1 MKIKTHWA
9 STVLLTNKKHRL
21 IAGLSLNKLAD
32 LLISA
37 KTTLPALLISMGAPA
52 WMIGWLV
59 PIRESGALLPQ
70 ALLSF
75 YLRNHSERHSVWRA
89 GMAVQAFSVALILSA
104 LVLASNSAMSGW
116 MAGMVVL
123 GALTLLSLGR
133 SACSLTVKD
142 MEADVA
148 NKGERGNL
156 IGTAS
161 TISGIAT
168 LAIALPLFLF
178 SDTLDAY
185 MLMGILGFSA
195 SVFALTLVCMW
206 PIKTNVDV
214 ENGENSNTKNKHTN
228 DNKDSLFSVKFD
240 STVYK
245 FIFVRGLFVHSAL
258 VAPYFMLQKEQNAA
272 DLLPIYIGA
281 EALATLLS
289 SLVWGKVADKSARL
303 TLQIAGAM
311 ALVACIGLLVSNS
324 ESLVLSAALFFV
336 LSIAHA
342 GVRTGRKTYSLDVKE
357 GQERTELV
365 GFSNTSIGLILLA
378 FGSLY
383 AALTPVLTFSVVY
396 VMAAMIALAIVTT
409 LILPKEK

>member
-1 MKIKTHWA
+1 ML
-9 STVLLTNKKHRL
+9 SNKKHRL

-37 KTTLPALLISMGAPA
+37 KTTLPALMLSIGAPT
-52 WMIGWLV
+52 WMVGWLV

-75 YLRNHSERHSVWRA
+75 YLRGHSKRHIVWRA
-89 GMAVQAFSVALILSA
+89 GMIIQTLSVACILLALFMSSSGATNSAVSGAIVLIA
-104 LVLASNSAMSGW
+104 LV
-116 MAGMVVL
+116 
-123 GALTLLSLGR
+123 LLSLGR

-148 NKGERGNL
+148 EKGERGNL
-156 IGTAS
+156 IGMAS
-161 TISGIAT
+161 TISGVAT
-168 LAIALPLFLF
+168 LAVALPLLLV
-178 SDTLDAY
+178 SEALDKR
-185 MLMGILGFSA
+185 MLMGIIGFSA

-206 PIKTNVDV
+206 PIKTDV
-214 ENGENSNTKNKHTN
+214 SVGKDSDSNT
-228 DNKDSLFSVKFD
+228 SVFSVNFD

-258 VAPYFMLQKEQNAA
+258 VAPYFMIQKEESAA
-272 DLLPIYIGA
+272 NLLPIYIAA

-289 SLVWGKVADKSARL
+289 SLIWGKVADKSARL

-357 GQERTELV
+357 GHERTELV

>member
-1 MKIKTHWA
+1 MLI
-9 STVLLTNKKHRL
+9 LLSDKKHRL

-37 KTTLPALLISMGAPA
+37 KTTLPALMLSIGAPT
-52 WMIGWLV
+52 WMVGWLV

-75 YLRNHSERHSVWRA
+75 YLRDHSKRHIVWRA
-89 GMAVQAFSVALILSA
+89 GMIIQTLSVACILLA
-104 LVLASNSAMSGW
+104 LFMASSGATNSAVSG
-116 MAGMVVL
+116 AIVL
-123 GALTLLSLGR
+123 IALILLSLGR

-148 NKGERGNL
+148 EKGERGNL
-156 IGTAS
+156 IGMAS
-161 TISGIAT
+161 TISGVAT
-168 LAIALPLFLF
+168 LAVALPLLLV
-178 SDTLDAY
+178 SEALDKR
-185 MLMGILGFSA
+185 MLMGIIGFSA

-206 PIKTNVDV
+206 PIKTDVNV
-214 ENGENSNTKNKHTN
+214 G
-228 DNKDSLFSVKFD
+228 KDSDSNASVFSVNFD

-258 VAPYFMLQKEQNAA
+258 VAPYFMIQKEENAA
-272 DLLPIYIGA
+272 NLLPVYIAA

-289 SLVWGKVADKSARL
+289 SLIWGKVADKSARL

-357 GQERTELV
+357 GQGRTELV

-396 VMAAMIALAIVTT
+396 VMAVMIALAIVTT

>member
-1 MKIKTHWA
+1 
-9 STVLLTNKKHRL
+9 VLILLSDKKHRL

-37 KTTLPALLISMGAPA
+37 KTTLPALMLSIGAPT
-52 WMIGWLV
+52 WMVGWLV

-75 YLRNHSERHSVWRA
+75 YLRDHSKRHIVWRA
-89 GMAVQAFSVALILSA
+89 GMIIQTLSVACILLALFMASSGATNTAVSGAIVLIA
-104 LVLASNSAMSGW
+104 LI
-116 MAGMVVL
+116 
-123 GALTLLSLGR
+123 LLSLGR

-148 NKGERGNL
+148 EKGERGNL
-156 IGTAS
+156 IGMAS
-161 TISGIAT
+161 TISGVAT
-168 LAIALPLFLF
+168 LAVALPLLLV
-178 SDTLDAY
+178 SEALDKR
-185 MLMGILGFSA
+185 MLMGIIGFSA

-206 PIKTNVDV
+206 PIKTDV
-214 ENGENSNTKNKHTN
+214 NIGKDSDSNT
-228 DNKDSLFSVKFD
+228 SVFSVNFD

-258 VAPYFMLQKEQNAA
+258 VAPYFMIQKEESAA
-272 DLLPIYIGA
+272 NLLPIYIAA

-289 SLVWGKVADKSARL
+289 SLIWGKVADKSARL